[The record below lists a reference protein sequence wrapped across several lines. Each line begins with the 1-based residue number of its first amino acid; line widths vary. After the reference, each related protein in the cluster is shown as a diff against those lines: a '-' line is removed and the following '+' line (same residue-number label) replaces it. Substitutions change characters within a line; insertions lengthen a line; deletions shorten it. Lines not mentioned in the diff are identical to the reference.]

1 MSACTCASPR
11 DGLCGVSQYISCLVF
26 PVGQTTTGRGGG
38 GVSSS
43 RALQLLLARKQSR
56 LHVNL

>member
-1 MSACTCASPR
+1 MSACICASPR

-38 GVSSS
+38 GGG
-43 RALQLLLARKQSR
+43 LFQQSPP
-56 LHVNL
+56 VATC